1 MTNLERLVRMDPNYL
16 FADIMR
22 AQQLQARLNRAEEA
36 LAQAKED
43 IQEFL
48 EDLAAQREEIHAE

>member
-43 IQEFL
+43 IQEFIQDL
-48 EDLAAQREEIHAE
+48 EATHAE

>member
-1 MTNLERLVRMDPNYL
+1 MTNLETLVRTYPDYTYG
-16 FADIMR
+16 DILR

-43 IQEFL
+43 IQEFIQDL
-48 EDLAAQREEIHAE
+48 EFEHAT